1 MNNATF
7 SIKFMGDLVKVANQL
22 GIVSAINRICTEISV
37 LQQSAIPG
45 WSKQRNVSY
54 EPVP

>member
-1 MNNATF
+1 MNNATL
-7 SIKFMGDLVKVANQL
+7 SVKFMGDLVKVANQL
-22 GIVSAINRICTEISV
+22 GIVSAINRIGTEISV

>member
-22 GIVSAINRICTEISV
+22 GVVSAINRIGTEISV
-37 LQQSAIPG
+37 LQQSAVAG
-45 WSKQRNVSY
+45 WS
-54 EPVP
+54 E